1 MTKTELAR
9 LVRVS
14 RSLGHYRTSDRENSF
29 VCPLDYEAKR
39 REGDRTAS
47 HRFLVF
53 HVPWKSGTTV
63 AAVREAL
70 DWHIEAEECSRAVDS
85 NRGNE

>member
-9 LVRVS
+9 LVKVS
-14 RSLGHYRTSDRENSF
+14 RSLGYYKINGETWF

-47 HRFLVF
+47 HRFSVPR
-53 HVPWKSGTTV
+53 VPWESSTTV
-63 AAVREAL
+63 GAVREAL
-70 DWHIEAEECSRAVDS
+70 EWHLDLPP
-85 NRGNE
+85 GG